1 MKIIPYSVLAATLL
15 GGMVAAPGS
24 AFTAGSRGDV
34 SRAVDSE
41 TADPR
46 AQEEKKAGQTTGAP
60 EQPAKAL
67 SASALPAGT
76 TICAEIEKS
85 LDVKKLKVGDA
96 VTARTTL
103 AVLSFGKVVIPSGA
117 KVVGHVTEANA
128 RSTSDAKSELAIA
141 FDHVLLK
148 NGTKMPIDLT
158 IQAIGSPT
166 LIASESDDET
176 NFHLPTD
183 RPSGR
188 NLSGMR
194 APSTPTTADPLPG
207 AIRKNG
213 PMLDGSSRGAIGL
226 PELTLTESTEPAKG
240 SRVTSDRT
248 DVKLSSET
256 EIVLRVIVGHAEELA
271 KP

>member
-1 MKIIPYSVLAATLL
+1 VKIIPYSVLAATLL

-24 AFTAGSRGDV
+24 AFTSGARADV
-34 SRAVDSE
+34 SRAAESDK
-41 TADPR
+41 ADPQ
-46 AQEEKKAGQTTGAP
+46 AQDENKGKQAAGSPERVAPAQTM
-60 EQPAKAL
+60 
-67 SASALPAGT
+67 SALPSGT

-85 LDVKKLKVGDA
+85 LDVKKLKVGSA

-117 KVVGHVTEANA
+117 KIAGHVTEASA
-128 RSTSDAKSELAIA
+128 RSASDATSVLAIA

-148 NGTKMPIDLT
+148 GGTKMPIDLT

-166 LIASESDDET
+166 LTASQNDDET
-176 NFHLPTD
+176 KLHLPTD

-194 APSTPTTADPLPG
+194 PPSTQQTADPMPG
-207 AIRKNG
+207 AIRNDG
-213 PMLDGSSRGAIGL
+213 PTLDGSSRGAIGL
-226 PELTLTESTEPAKG
+226 PELTLSESTEPTKG
-240 SRVTSDRT
+240 SRLTSDKK

-256 EIVLRVIVGHAEELA
+256 EIVLRVIVGHAEEPG